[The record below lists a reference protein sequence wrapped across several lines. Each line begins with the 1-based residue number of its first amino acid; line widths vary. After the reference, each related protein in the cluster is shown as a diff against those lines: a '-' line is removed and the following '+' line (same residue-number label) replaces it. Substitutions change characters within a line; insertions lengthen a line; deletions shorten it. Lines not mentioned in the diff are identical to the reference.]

1 MGWLSRG
8 AATGPGGQRNSTCD
22 EGAYVS
28 TRESATDC
36 QHSNRPHTLWGEF
49 VGERG
54 EGGGGEGRENKIAT
68 NSASR
73 RKGRMEWQRG
83 PRGGA
88 RGQSERRRRSTAAAA
103 AAAVADVS
111 HPRRA
116 GEGGS
121 RSTMPAGHQRSA
133 FGDALLTSG
142 KRVRLAG
149 AGDYQF
155 TSIIAS
161 RSTHGRLSARS
172 GVAGWRES
180 KAGKRVGLFFFFF
193 FLFSTEPW
201 PFSRSCGGRK
211 HERNV
216 E

>member
-1 MGWLSRG
+1 
-8 AATGPGGQRNSTCD
+8 
-22 EGAYVS
+22 
-28 TRESATDC
+28 
-36 QHSNRPHTLWGEF
+36 
-49 VGERG
+49 
-54 EGGGGEGRENKIAT
+54 
-68 NSASR
+68 
-73 RKGRMEWQRG
+73 
-83 PRGGA
+83 
-88 RGQSERRRRSTAAAA
+88 
-103 AAAVADVS
+103 
-111 HPRRA
+111 
-116 GEGGS
+116 
-121 RSTMPAGHQRSA
+121 MPAGHQRSA